1 MIFEMEHSALGI
13 IRQIGIPVRL
23 SNTPGAVRTLP
34 CKTGQD
40 TVELLGWGIHH
51 GNRVIEKE

>member
-1 MIFEMEHSALGI
+1 MEHSALGI